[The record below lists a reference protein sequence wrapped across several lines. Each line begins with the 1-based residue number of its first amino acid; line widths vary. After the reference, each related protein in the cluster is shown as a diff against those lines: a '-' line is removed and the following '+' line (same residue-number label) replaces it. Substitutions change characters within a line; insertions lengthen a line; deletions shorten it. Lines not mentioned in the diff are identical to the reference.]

1 MNTYQFTK
9 NNDSIVG
16 ISGDNLIA
24 GTIPTTHGVFK
35 RIQRQ
40 VEQGEVE
47 LIPFVAPSLTWQ
59 QIRAQRD
66 ALLKD
71 CDWTTTIDANPKPS
85 KEAWLTYRQALRDVP
100 QNFTT
105 AEEVVWPST
114 PE

>member
-1 MNTYQFTK
+1 MKIYVEYK
-9 NNDSIVG
+9 NNLLFDGMI
-16 ISGDNLIA
+16 
-24 GTIPTTHGVFK
+24 IPKDTGNKHYREFLK
-35 RIQRQ
+35 MLSN
-40 VEQGEVE
+40 GEAE
-47 LIPFVAPSLTWQ
+47 LVPFVALALTWEE
-59 QIRAQRD
+59 IRAQRD